1 MTAVEIEAAVA
12 RAGLD
17 PLSLEVASRFES
29 YLELLLK
36 WNARLN
42 LTAIRDPEEILERHF
57 VECIFAACQLPA
69 GIRTLL
75 DFGSGGGFPG
85 VPIALCRPE
94 IQVTLGESQS
104 KKAAFLREI
113 VRTLAVS
120 NAEVY
125 NGRIE
130 ALSQTFDA
138 VTLRAVDKM
147 HEACRVAVDLVA
159 QGGHLVLFV
168 TEETAQRLI
177 SEFNRISWA
186 APILLPASTQRLLL
200 IGQVP
205 IDVPRGTRVD

>member
-1 MTAVEIEAAVA
+1 MTAAEIEAAVA

-17 PLSLEVASRFES
+17 PLGLEVASRFES

-57 VECIFAACQLPA
+57 VECIFAACQLPT

-125 NGRIE
+125 NGRVE

-147 HEACRVAVDLVA
+147 HEACRAAVDLA
-159 QGGHLVLFV
+159 PGGHLVLFL
-168 TEETAQRLI
+168 TEETAQSVF
-177 SEFNRISWA
+177 SELNRIAWA
-186 APILLPASTQRLLL
+186 APILLPASAQRLLL
-200 IGQVP
+200 IGRVP
-205 IDVPRGTRVD
+205 VDVPRGTRAD